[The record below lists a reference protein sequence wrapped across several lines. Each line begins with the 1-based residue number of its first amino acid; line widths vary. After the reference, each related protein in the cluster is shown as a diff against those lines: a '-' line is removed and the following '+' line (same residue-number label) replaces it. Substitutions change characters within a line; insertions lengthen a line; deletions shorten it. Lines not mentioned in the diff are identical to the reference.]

1 MENKNKLY
9 ESSEDYLE
17 RILMLHIKNEKVK
30 AIDIASSMGFS
41 KASVSIA
48 LKKLKANGLV
58 KVSKDGD
65 VGLTEDGLRVAQKI
79 YERHRVLGEA
89 LMKLGVSEETAY
101 HDACKVEHDISE
113 ETFQAIKN
121 HFLDH

>member
-79 YERHRVLGEA
+79 YERHQVLGEA

-101 HDACKVEHDISE
+101 HDACKIEHDISE

>member
-17 RILMLHIKNEKVK
+17 RILMLHIKNKKVK

-79 YERHRVLGEA
+79 YERHQVLGEA

-101 HDACKVEHDISE
+101 HDACKIEHDISE